1 MDHLRC
7 VVERITYQNEENGY
21 AVIKCR
27 AKGYP
32 ELVTVVGSMPD
43 VHVGSVLTM
52 EGEWKIDRRFGRQ
65 FSAMKWEESLPATA
79 LGIEKY
85 LGSGLIKG
93 LGPKMARRIVEAFG
107 DQTLEVIE
115 SDPEKL
121 SRVQGIGKKRAARI
135 LSEWEAQKE
144 IRNIMLFLQ
153 SHDVAPAHAARIYK
167 AYGND
172 AIRIVRENPY
182 RLADDIWGIGFRTA
196 DQIAA
201 KMGIGKDRFMRL
213 RSGILYTLHQFSDQ
227 GHCFARRTPLIER
240 ASELLEAE
248 KELLEF
254 TLDDMIRAKDVIAEK
269 EEESTEGD
277 LCIWLPAFF
286 HAERGVARRI
296 RTILSAAR
304 ERTVM
309 EDGGLISRIE
319 NRMQICYDP
328 IQRDAI
334 LTAIH
339 SKLMVLTGGPGTGKT
354 TVTRAI
360 IAAYRESGFRVL
372 LAAPTGRAAKRMSEA
387 AGMEACTIHRLL
399 EAQPP
404 GAYKKNEENP
414 VEGDVLIVDE
424 CSMIDLILMY
434 NLLKALQDSMT
445 LILIGDT
452 DQLPSV
458 GAGNV
463 LCDIISSG
471 AVPVIRLE
479 RIFRQA
485 QGSRIIMNAHRINRG
500 EPLDLRGGKESDFF
514 FIEEEDQD
522 AAVKR
527 MVSYCVKNLPD
538 YYRVDPLRDIQV
550 LTPMQ
555 KGAAG
560 AVHLNTLLQQAM
572 NPEGP
577 CLMRG
582 GISYR
587 LHDKVMQ
594 IRNNYDKEVYNGDI
608 GLITA
613 VNTGDRELTVSFDGR
628 NVGYDVSE
636 LDELVLAY
644 ATTIHKA
651 QGSEYPIVVLPL
663 QMSHYIMLQRN
674 LLYTAVTRAKK
685 VLVIFGE
692 RKALACAVRN
702 NRASVR
708 NTRLS
713 ARLAGEAAA
722 KAASGQA
729 QAQAA
734 GEAVRTAAGMAGE
747 TAVHTD
753 AGMAGEAAVRTAAAM
768 VGEAV
773 RTAAGI
779 SGGSAARPA
788 EIPAQTGNTP
798 AARTFAPVV
807 TVRRLTL
814 SGETERRLRHR
825 FIAFD
830 TETTGLSPERDR
842 ICELG
847 AVLFENGT
855 AVRRFETL
863 VNPDVR
869 MSYGATKVNHIT
881 DRMLYTAPSE
891 REVYPR
897 LMDFFT
903 GAGEGG
909 QEEILLCAHNA
920 RFDMAFLKSALERNG
935 IEGRLLFVDTLELS
949 RQFLRRSPDYRLG
962 TVGDFFGIVNREAH
976 RAAADAEVCGQILCR
991 LLEYRRKLK

>member
-52 EGEWKIDRRFGRQ
+52 EGEWKIDRRYGRQ
-65 FSAMKWEESLPATA
+65 FSAQKWEEALPATA

-93 LGPKMARRIVEAFG
+93 VGPKMARRIVEAFG
-107 DQTLEVIE
+107 DKTLEVIE
-115 SDPEKL
+115 SDPDSL
-121 SRVQGIGKKRAARI
+121 SKVQGIGKKRAAWI

-196 DQIAA
+196 DQIAE

-213 RSGILYTLHQFSDQ
+213 RSGILYALHQFSDR
-227 GHCFARRTPLIER
+227 GHCFAYRRELIESS
-240 ASELLEAE
+240 SELLEAE
-248 KELLEF
+248 QELLEI

-269 EEESTEGD
+269 EKPEESADGD

-286 HAERGVARRI
+286 HAERGTAKRI
-296 RTILSAAR
+296 LAILSASR
-304 ERTVM
+304 ERIVP
-309 EDGGLISRIE
+309 EDAGLIGRIE
-319 NRMQICYDP
+319 SRMQIRYDE

-334 LTAIH
+334 LTAVH
-339 SKLMVLTGGPGTGKT
+339 SKVMVLTGGPGTGKT
-354 TVTRAI
+354 TVPRAI

-404 GAYKKNEENP
+404 GVYKKNEENP

-424 CSMIDLILMY
+424 CSMIDLLLMY
-434 NLLKALQDSMT
+434 NLLKALRDSMT

-463 LCDIISSG
+463 LCDIIASK

-500 EPLDLRGGKESDFF
+500 EPIDLRGGKDSDFF
-514 FIEEEDQD
+514 FIGEEDQD
-522 AAVKR
+522 AAVRR
-527 MVSYCVKNLPD
+527 MVAYCVKNLPD
-538 YYRVDPLRDIQV
+538 YYRADALRDIQV

-577 CLMRG
+577 CLVRG
-582 GISYR
+582 GVSYR
-587 LHDKVMQ
+587 LRDKVMQ

-608 GLITA
+608 GLITG

-628 NVGYDVSE
+628 EVSYDVSE

-692 RKALACAVRN
+692 RKALACAIRN

-708 NTRLS
+708 NTRL
-713 ARLAGEAAA
+713 ALRLAKEDDAKDLLKGSADAAA
-722 KAASGQA
+722 DDSVKKQAGSSAEGSPEGPAKNQAGASAEDSVNG
-729 QAQAA
+729 
-734 GEAVRTAAGMAGE
+734 VP
-747 TAVHTD
+747 
-753 AGMAGEAAVRTAAAM
+753 
-768 VGEAV
+768 
-773 RTAAGI
+773 
-779 SGGSAARPA
+779 GGSAGAPSA
-788 EIPAQTGNTP
+788 GLAKKP
-798 AARTFAPVV
+798 AARAFTPAVS
-807 TVRRLTL
+807 VRLVNL
-814 SGETERRLRHR
+814 SEETERRLRQR

-830 TETTGLSPERDR
+830 TETTGLSPARDR

-855 AVRRFETL
+855 AVRRFDTL

-891 REVYPR
+891 KEVYPR
-897 LMDFFT
+897 LMDFFR
-903 GAGEGG
+903 GGEDDG
-909 QEEILLCAHNA
+909 QEREILLCAHNA

-935 IEGRLLFVDTLELS
+935 IGGKLVFVDTLELS

-976 RAAADAEVCGQILCR
+976 RASADAEVCGQILCR
-991 LLEYRRKLK
+991 LLAYRRKLK